1 MHIICIGYGRLGTQ
15 VVRVLD
21 TQKHKVVVIDKERSA
36 LERRDRDLHARFLF
50 GNAIDE
56 DLLREA
62 GAEHAD
68 ALFALTRDENTNL
81 MAAQVA
87 RIVFNI
93 PRIIAV
99 VYDPAREET
108 YSAAGIE
115 TLPITVAG
123 AEYLVRRLEGMPD
136 QKTSLKEAWERA
148 QGHGVTAPVP
158 TPAPG
163 ARPPDQPFYVVE
175 ISRAHVLTP
184 ATDPTH

>member
-21 TQKHKVVVIDKERSA
+21 TQKHKGVVIDKGGSA
-36 LERRDRDLHARFLF
+36 LERRDRALPARFLF
-50 GNAIDE
+50 GTAIEE
-56 DLLREA
+56 DLLPEA

-108 YSAAGIE
+108 YRAAGIE

-123 AEYLVRRLEGMPD
+123 AEHLVGR
-136 QKTSLKEAWERA
+136 
-148 QGHGVTAPVP
+148 HGGRGET
-158 TPAPG
+158 
-163 ARPPDQPFYVVE
+163 
-175 ISRAHVLTP
+175 
-184 ATDPTH
+184 